1 MKLKVGAEE
10 KSATPA
16 IQVTSKTFYTKA
28 ILEAVRVQKKF
39 FLFKIDEFLAPH
51 LAGRRSG
58 AQPAKIAPQGRF
70 LKFKVL
76 LFYLSF
82 YVKKANFNH
91 GHVGRRC

>member
-10 KSATPA
+10 KSATQA

-28 ILEAVRVQKKF
+28 ILEAVRVHRVHKKNL
-39 FLFKIDEFLAPH
+39 FLFKIDEFLAPR

-70 LKFKVL
+70 LKLKVFKFKL
-76 LFYLSF
+76 
-82 YVKKANFNH
+82 
-91 GHVGRRC
+91 

>member
-10 KSATPA
+10 KSATQA
-16 IQVTSKTFYTKA
+16 KQVTSKTIYTKA
-28 ILEAVRVQKKF
+28 ILEAVRVQKKNV
-39 FLFKIDEFLAPH
+39 FLFKIDEFLAPR

-76 LFYLSF
+76 QFKL
-82 YVKKANFNH
+82 
-91 GHVGRRC
+91 